1 MSRKILRTA
10 VLVVG
15 ALVLVCAPSRTQT
28 TSGAQGSTP
37 PRTQRPAG
45 RGPGRAQGAANQT
58 TTPNAAAD
66 QTGAADTGSDVVQLS
81 PKDLPQTPLRAGIHN
96 AVQQGMQAAKP
107 NPAAT
112 LTLHT
117 VAGNSAQVAVPSN
130 ESTSAA
136 GTQQAAGANAAQS
149 TKQNTAANA
158 NAVQN
163 SATNSQVATTTTQ
176 PPPQYRLA
184 ITAMQTAIG
193 DLNKA
198 GNKWG
203 GHKGTAVS
211 AINQALTTCGGSA
224 NQPGAA
230 NSAAVDPSSAM
241 QDAITQLTS
250 AKNHLGKAANDWGGR
265 REKAISAIDQ
275 ALSEL
280 QAGVDYAKSHT
291 N

>member
-1 MSRKILRTA
+1 MNRKIRKTI
-10 VLVVG
+10 VLLA
-15 ALVLVCAPSRTQT
+15 ALAFICAPSNAQT
-28 TSGAQGSTP
+28 TSGAQGAAP
-37 PRTQRPAG
+37 PKAQRPAG

-58 TTPNAAAD
+58 TTLNAATA
-66 QTGAADTGSDVVQLS
+66 QTEAVDTGSDVVELS

-96 AVQQGMQAAKP
+96 AIQQGMQGAKP

-117 VAGNSAQVAVPSN
+117 VAGNSAKVPVPST

-136 GTQQAAGANAAQS
+136 GTQQTAGANAAQS
-149 TKQNTAANA
+149 TKQNTAANT

-163 SATNSQVATTTTQ
+163 SAANSQVGAATTQ

-224 NQPGAA
+224 SQPGAA
-230 NSAAVDPSSAM
+230 NSAAADPSSAM

-265 REKAISAIDQ
+265 REKAITAIDQ

-280 QAGVDYAKSHT
+280 QAGVDYAKSHA

>member
-1 MSRKILRTA
+1 MNRKIPRMLVLLA
-10 VLVVG
+10 AALVV
-15 ALVLVCAPSRTQT
+15 VCAPSNTQT
-28 TSGAQGSTP
+28 TGGTQSTTP
-37 PRTQRPAG
+37 PQAQRPRG
-45 RGPGRAQGAANQT
+45 RGPGRAQGAANQA
-58 TTPNAAAD
+58 TTPNAATAENE
-66 QTGAADTGSDVVQLS
+66 AADTGSDVVQLR
-81 PKDLPQTPLRAGIHN
+81 PQDLPQSPLRVGINN
-96 AVQQGMQAAKP
+96 AIQQGMQGAKP

-117 VAGNSAQVAVPSN
+117 VAGNSAQIAVPSA

-136 GTQQAAGANAAQS
+136 GAQNAAANVAPSAKQNRAASALQSAAPNTQAAAA
-149 TKQNTAANA
+149 
-158 NAVQN
+158 
-163 SATNSQVATTTTQ
+163 TTQ

-184 ITAMQTAIG
+184 ITAMQTAMG

-203 GHKGTAVS
+203 GHKATAVN

-230 NSAAVDPSSAM
+230 NSAAADPSSAM

-250 AKNHLGKAANDWGGR
+250 AKNHLGKATNDWGGR